1 MNRDFSGWLEWA
13 DESLRAIKK
22 IGATNLDDCASAATW
37 CARQTLEKFLKT
49 AWIRLGD
56 VPPIGNDAEDMNALA
71 ARFSD
76 ELSPN
81 QLQLLRSSIAYLEP
95 FRATQ
100 YVERTA
106 TPDEARQAIEI
117 SQEACGM
124 LKTWLEARA

>member
-13 DESLRAIKK
+13 NESLRAIKK
-22 IGATNLDDCASAATW
+22 IGESNPEDCASAATW
-37 CARQTLEKFLKT
+37 FARQTLEKFLKT

-56 VPPIGNDAEDMNALA
+56 VPPTDNEVEDMNALA

-76 ELSPN
+76 KLSPN
-81 QLQLLRSSIAYLEP
+81 QRELLRSSIAYLEP
-95 FRATQ
+95 FKATQ
-100 YVERTA
+100 YIERTA
-106 TPDEARQAIEI
+106 TPKEARRAIEV

>member
-1 MNRDFSGWLEWA
+1 MNRDFSSWLGWA
-13 DESLRAIKK
+13 DESLRAVRK
-22 IGATNLDDCASAATW
+22 IGVTNLDDCASAATW

-56 VPPIGNDAEDMNALA
+56 VPPTDNEAEDMNALA

-76 ELSPN
+76 KLSLN
-81 QLQLLRSSIAYLEP
+81 QRELLRSSIAYLEP

-106 TPDEARQAIEI
+106 TPDER
-117 SQEACGM
+117 
-124 LKTWLEARA
+124 LKCLKRFAECSKRGSK

>member
-13 DESLRAIKK
+13 DESLRAINK
-22 IGATNLDDCASAATW
+22 IGATDLDDCASAATW
-37 CARQTLEKFLKT
+37 RARQTLEKFLKT

-56 VPPIGNDAEDMNALA
+56 VPPIDNDAEDMDALA

-76 ELSPN
+76 QLSPN
-81 QLQLLRSSIAYLEP
+81 QHELLRSSIAFLEP

-106 TPDEARQAIEI
+106 TPDEARRAIEV

-124 LKTWLEARA
+124 LKTWLEARG

>member
-13 DESLRAIKK
+13 DESLRAINK
-22 IGATNLDDCASAATW
+22 IGATDLDDCASAATW
-37 CARQTLEKFLKT
+37 RARQTLEKFLKT

-56 VPPIGNDAEDMNALA
+56 VPPIDNDAEDMDALA

-76 ELSPN
+76 QLSPN
-81 QLQLLRSSIAYLEP
+81 QRELLRSSIAYLEP

-106 TPDEARQAIEI
+106 TPKQVRRAIEV

-124 LKTWLEARA
+124 LKTWLKARA